1 MEWGGNFDPERKIRI
16 SYLRARKMLLY
27 RIADPGSGFNF
38 EGLQHAAVSNAP
50 DDPIAH
56 MKVREEKGLR
66 PGGLGILMTMSL
78 VDELLYNE
86 AQNEVVFVKYLE

>member
-1 MEWGGNFDPERKIRI
+1 LLKQKGAASLGRPFPYSQELP
-16 SYLRARKMLLY
+16 SQVQLRRTKARCGQQ
-27 RIADPGSGFNF
+27 P
-38 EGLQHAAVSNAP
+38 P
-50 DDPIAH
+50 DDPIGH

-86 AQNEVVFVKYLE
+86 AQNEVVFIKYLD